1 MSGAGPERVAG
12 PPVTVATLVAATIPA
27 MQDRAALLDRAS
39 EFPTEDI
46 ADLQRAGALSLSL
59 PVETPNI
66 EVTDQLASVLTLAGR
81 GNLSVG
87 RVLEAHINARHLI
100 GRFGTQAQR
109 RIAQGQTT
117 QRQIAQRPAIQSDTA
132 DKALL
137 LAVWVTDPPD
147 DGLRMWRSGGTIRLS
162 GRKQFCS
169 AAGHATHAIVTAQDE
184 DGESWMLILQLG
196 RGERVTPLPSPLA
209 GMRAAVTGAVDFSGC
224 ETEAS
229 NLLGEPDDYMRE
241 PDLSAGAWRAS
252 AVALGGLMAVVETAT
267 EQLRKSGRL
276 DNPHTQARLGHA
288 MIARETAAMWVQRAA
303 HAAEDRRRPAGERI
317 ATVGL
322 ARIAVESACLDA
334 MQVLQRS
341 LGLSSF
347 QSGTD
352 IERIC
357 RDLQTYLRQPA
368 PDDVLTESAV
378 WFAQ

>member
-1 MSGAGPERVAG
+1 MSGAVPGRVAG
-12 PPVTVATLVAATIPA
+12 PSVKIAALVAATVPA
-27 MQDRAALLDRAS
+27 MRDRAAYLDRAS
-39 EFPTEDI
+39 EFPKEDI
-46 ADLQRAGALSLSL
+46 TDLQRAGALWLPL
-59 PVETPNI
+59 PVETPGTDT
-66 EVTDQLASVLTLAGR
+66 TDQLASVLTLAGR

-109 RIAQGQTT
+109 QMAQRQTAQRHIAQH
-117 QRQIAQRPAIQSDTA
+117 PAIQSGA
-132 DKALL
+132 DGEAALFAL
-137 LAVWVTDPPD
+137 WVTDPPD

-162 GRKQFCS
+162 GGKQFCS
-169 AAGHATHAIVTAQDE
+169 AAGHATHAIVTARDE
-184 DGESWMLILQLG
+184 DGASWMLILQVG

-209 GMRAAVTGAVDFSGC
+209 GMRAAVTGAVDFSGY
-224 ETEAS
+224 ETEAAS
-229 NLLGEPDDYMRE
+229 LLGEPGDYLRE
-241 PDLSAGAWRAS
+241 PDLSAGAWRGS
-252 AVALGGLMAVVETAT
+252 AVALGGLMALVEAAT

-276 DNPHTQARLGHA
+276 ENPHTQARLGQA

-303 HAAEDRRRPAGERI
+303 NAAEDRRRPTGERI

-368 PDDVLTESAV
+368 PDDVLTESAL